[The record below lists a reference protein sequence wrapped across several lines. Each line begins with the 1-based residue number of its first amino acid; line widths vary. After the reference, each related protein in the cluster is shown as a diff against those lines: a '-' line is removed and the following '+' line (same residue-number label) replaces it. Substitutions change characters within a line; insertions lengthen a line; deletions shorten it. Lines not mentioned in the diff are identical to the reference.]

1 MAKGGTNGSGGGS
14 KAGGGND
21 PRQTPAMRQYFAFK
35 AKHPDCAL
43 LFRMGDFYETFD
55 DDAVKLSKALGL
67 TLTQRTAG
75 LPMAG
80 VPYHQLEVYL
90 RRAISA
96 GFRVAVADQIE
107 DPSEAKGIV
116 ARAVTRVLT
125 PGTLVD
131 DSVLPDD
138 ATNRLGAACFSG
150 WGDGND
156 EGEESEV
163 GLAVVEVSTGA
174 FTVVA
179 CAASSLLDEL
189 SRRGVTELL
198 YADPGDGRPPARVKR
213 VIEALSI
220 SGTPRPSWQFR
231 TDEALEALRE
241 QYKVRTLGGFGLD
254 DRSVCVP
261 AAGAVIRYLKETQTP
276 AAGESVPK
284 DSAYAAF
291 TRATL
296 AHISPPRVEFARGDG
311 GLGIDATSLRALEIE
326 RPLRQLSFAGA
337 GNLSGTG
344 DGSLLGLF
352 LGTSGAFA
360 TPMGRRLLREWL
372 VRPLGSVDRIRERQ
386 TCVACLVEDRRFAS
400 GLFGA
405 IDGVQDAAR
414 IAARVALARVTPRDI
429 VALGSSLARVDA
441 ILAALGFTSGA
452 AEKGVVGNPGAFMPH
467 ASRLNSIRDALQPL
481 ATRITTTCVD
491 APPAH
496 LREGGL
502 IRDGIDAE
510 LDEARLLQRDA
521 GQWMLEYQQRL
532 MSEHQ
537 IAGLKVGY
545 NKIFGYYIELTAA
558 QARSA
563 PATFT
568 RKQTLKN
575 AERYITPELK
585 AFEDKV
591 STAEA
596 RAVGREQAIFDALC
610 AEAMARLTEIRDFA
624 EIVAELDALHA
635 LAHRAS
641 LKGWIKPEI
650 VEEPTLVIHGGR
662 HPVLEDRLG
671 RDFVPNDL
679 ELGAIVPDD
688 AARAP
693 LALITGPNMAGKSTF
708 IRQTALITLLAHA
721 GSFVPA
727 DRATIGIVDRIF
739 TRVGADDAIHQGQST
754 FMVEMTETAN
764 ILNNATPRSLVVL
777 DEIGRGTSTLDG
789 LSLAW
794 AITEHLAGECAEAG
808 TSEDA
813 ATAPTSRGP
822 RTLFATHYHE
832 LTHMEE
838 RLPGRVRNLHV
849 AVREWTTPDGS
860 HEIVF
865 LHRILPGRTDQ
876 SYGIHVARLAGIPR
890 DVTDRAKEVL
900 DSLAVQH
907 DMGGGPEGIFNAAS
921 STGVGADEAPAKGN
935 PPKAPRT
942 KKPDIS
948 RITTRAPR
956 SQLALFTEI
965 LEHPAVSEIRE
976 MKLDAMTPMQAFDM
990 LREIKRR
997 VDEK

>member
-1 MAKGGTNGSGGGS
+1 MAGAGTSSGG

-21 PRQTPAMRQYFAFK
+21 PRQTPAMRQYFSFK
-35 AKHPDCAL
+35 QRHPDCVL

-55 DDAVKLSKALGL
+55 EDAVKLSKALGL
-67 TLTQRTAG
+67 TLTQRSAG
-75 LPMAG
+75 MPMAG

-107 DPSEAKGIV
+107 DPAEAKGIV

-131 DSVLPDD
+131 DSVLQED
-138 ATNRLGAACFSG
+138 ATNRLGAAWFSG
-150 WGDGND
+150 WGDGETD
-156 EGEESEV
+156 EGDGEV

-174 FTVVA
+174 FTVTA
-179 CAASSLLDEL
+179 CQPGALIDEL

-198 YADPGDGRPPARVKR
+198 YADPGDGRAPARVRR
-213 VIEALSI
+213 VLDALGI
-220 SGTPRPSWQFR
+220 AGTARPAWQFR
-231 TDEALEALRE
+231 HDEALEALCE
-241 QYKVRTLGGFGLD
+241 QYRVRTLGGFGLD
-254 DRSVCVP
+254 DQSVCVP
-261 AAGAVIRYLKETQTP
+261 PAGAVIRYLRETQTP

-284 DSAYAAF
+284 NSAF
-291 TRATL
+291 SVLTRATL
-296 AHISPPRVEFARGDG
+296 AHISHPRVEQSGTG
-311 GLGIDATSLRALEIE
+311 GSLVIDATSLRALEIE
-326 RPLRQLSFAGA
+326 RPLRQLTFAGVP
-337 GNLSGTG
+337 GGVGSGGGGTG

-352 LGTSGAFA
+352 LGTPGAFA

-372 VRPLGSVDRIRERQ
+372 VKPLGRVQQIRERQ
-386 TCVACLVEDRRFAS
+386 TCVASMVEDRRFAS
-400 GLFGA
+400 GVFGA

-414 IAARVALARVTPRDI
+414 IAARVALARVTPRDV

-441 ILAALGFTSGA
+441 ILAALGCTSGGT
-452 AEKGVVGNPGAFMPH
+452 EKGVAGLAGNAGAFMPH
-467 ASRLNSIRDALQPL
+467 ASRLHAIRDALQPL
-481 ATRITTTCVD
+481 AERITTTCVES
-491 APPAH
+491 PPAH

-510 LDEARLLQRDA
+510 LDEARLLQKDA

-532 MSEHQ
+532 VDEHQ
-537 IAGLKVGY
+537 LTGLKVGY
-545 NKIFGYYIELTAA
+545 NKFFGYYIELTAA

-563 PATFT
+563 PAAFT

-591 STAEA
+591 TTAES
-596 RAVGREQAIFDALC
+596 RAIGREQAIFDALC
-610 AEAMARLTEIRDFA
+610 AQAMQRLAEIRAFA

-635 LAHRAS
+635 LAHRAA
-641 LKGWIKPEI
+641 LKGWVKPE
-650 VEEPTLVIHGGR
+650 VVDEPTLVVHGGR

-708 IRQTALITLLAHA
+708 IRQSALITLLAHV
-721 GSFVPA
+721 GSYVPA
-727 DRATIGIVDRIF
+727 DRATIGVVDRIF

-764 ILNNATPRSLVVL
+764 ILNNATGRSLVVL

-794 AITEHLAGECAEAG
+794 AITEHLAGNPDGAL
-808 TSEDA
+808 
-813 ATAPTSRGP
+813 GP

-832 LTHMEE
+832 LTHLEE

-849 AVREWTTPDGS
+849 AVREWTTPEGG

-890 DVTDRAKEVL
+890 HVTDRAREVL

-907 DMGGGPEGIFNAAS
+907 DLAGDGAAIDATTRQAEGA
-921 STGVGADEAPAKGN
+921 VERAKG
-935 PPKAPRT
+935 PRSR
-942 KKPDIS
+942 KPDVS
-948 RITTRAPR
+948 RIATRTPN

-976 MKLDAMTPMQAFDM
+976 LKLDAMTPMQAFDM
-990 LREIKRR
+990 LRDIKRR
-997 VDEK
+997 VDEA

>member
-1 MAKGGTNGSGGGS
+1 MSKGGTNGSGSGA

-35 AKHPDCAL
+35 AKHPDCVL

-75 LPMAG
+75 MPMAG

-90 RRAISA
+90 RRAIIA

-138 ATNRLGAACFSG
+138 ATNRLGAAWFSG

-156 EGEESEV
+156 EADEGEV

-179 CAASSLLDEL
+179 CPASSLVDEL

-231 TDEALEALRE
+231 PDEALEALRE

-261 AAGAVIRYLKETQTP
+261 PAGAVIRYLKETQTP

-284 DSAYAAF
+284 DSAFAAL

-296 AHISPPRVEFARGDG
+296 AHLSVPRVEAAGAG
-311 GLGIDATSLRALEIE
+311 GLLAIDATSLRALEIE

-352 LGTSGAFA
+352 LGTPGAFA

-429 VALGSSLARVDA
+429 VALGLSLARVDA
-441 ILAALGFTSGA
+441 IMSSLG
-452 AEKGVVGNPGAFMPH
+452 AEEGRVAGAFGPY
-467 ASRLNSIRDALQPL
+467 ASRLNAIRDALQPL

-521 GQWMLEYQQRL
+521 GQWMIEYQQRL
-532 MSEHQ
+532 MAEHQ
-537 IAGLKVGY
+537 VAGLKVGF

-610 AEAMARLTEIRDFA
+610 ADAMARLTEIRAFA

-635 LAHRAS
+635 LAHRAA

-727 DRATIGIVDRIF
+727 DRATIGIVDRVF

-764 ILNNATPRSLVVL
+764 ILNNATDRSLVVL

-794 AITEHLAGECAEAG
+794 AITEHLVQPRPSDGPGEGEG
-808 TSEDA
+808 
-813 ATAPTSRGP
+813 SRGP

-832 LTHMEE
+832 LTHLEE

-890 DVTDRAKEVL
+890 TVTDRAKEVL

-907 DMGGGPEGIFNAAS
+907 DMGGGAGDGSVFGTRETEPRAAEPQGTS
-921 STGVGADEAPAKGN
+921 AKE
-935 PPKAPRT
+935 PRS

-948 RITTRAPR
+948 RITTRAPS

-976 MKLDAMTPMQAFDM
+976 MKLDAMTPMQAFDL

-997 VDEK
+997 VDEQ

>member
-1 MAKGGTNGSGGGS
+1 MAKGGSSGGS
-14 KAGGGND
+14 KSGAAND

-35 AKHPDCAL
+35 ERHPDCVL

-55 DDAVKLSKALGL
+55 DDAVRLSKALGL

-75 LPMAG
+75 MPMAG

-90 RRAISA
+90 RRAILA

-131 DSVLPDD
+131 DSVLAED
-138 ATNRLGAACFSG
+138 ATNRLGAAWFG
-150 WGDGND
+150 AWGDGAED
-156 EGEESEV
+156 ADDAEV

-179 CAASSLLDEL
+179 CSASTLVDEL

-198 YADPGDGRPPARVKR
+198 FADPGDGRPPARIKR
-213 VIEALSI
+213 VLDALAI
-220 SGTPRPSWQFR
+220 SATPRPSWQFR
-231 TDEALEALRE
+231 ADEALEALRE
-241 QYKVRTLGGFGLD
+241 QYRVRTLGGFGLD

-261 AAGAVIRYLKETQTP
+261 PAGAVIRYLRETQTP
-276 AAGESVPK
+276 AAGQSVPR
-284 DSAYAAF
+284 DSAFASL

-296 AHISPPRVEFARGDG
+296 AHLATPRVEASG
-311 GLGIDATSLRALEIE
+311 GGGALAIDATSLRALEVE

-337 GNLSGTG
+337 GVAGGTG

-352 LGTSGAFA
+352 LGTPGAFA
-360 TPMGRRLLREWL
+360 TAMGRRLLREWL
-372 VRPLGSVDRIRERQ
+372 VRPLGSVERIRERQ
-386 TCVACLVEDRRFAS
+386 TSVSCMVEDRRFAS

-429 VALGSSLARVDA
+429 VALGSSLGRIDA
-441 ILAALGFTSGA
+441 ILAALGIEAGSA
-452 AEKGVVGNPGAFMPH
+452 APGGAFAPH
-467 ASRLNSIRDALQPL
+467 ASRLHAIRDALRPL
-481 ATRITTTCVD
+481 AERIAATCID
-491 APPAH
+491 TPPAH

-532 MSEHQ
+532 MNEHQ
-537 IAGLKVGY
+537 IAGLKVGF
-545 NKIFGYYIELTAA
+545 NKIFGYYIELTTA

-563 PATFT
+563 PAAFT

-610 AEAMARLTEIRDFA
+610 AGAMERLTEIRAFS

-635 LAHRAS
+635 LAHRAA
-641 LKGWIKPEI
+641 LKGWVKPEI
-650 VEEPTLVIHGGR
+650 VDEPTLVIHGGR

-708 IRQTALITLLAHA
+708 IRQTALIALLAHA

-727 DRATIGIVDRIF
+727 DRATIGVVDRIF

-764 ILNNATPRSLVVL
+764 ILNNATERSLVVL

-794 AITEHLAGECAEAG
+794 AITEHLAQPRV
-808 TSEDA
+808 TSESDDEPA
-813 ATAPTSRGP
+813 LGP

-832 LTHMEE
+832 LTHLEE

-849 AVREWTTPDGS
+849 AVREWTTPEGG

-890 DVTDRAKEVL
+890 SVTERAKEVL

-907 DMGGGPEGIFNAAS
+907 DIGGGPDGVFSADASASRGTADSAPKTHAPEG
-921 STGVGADEAPAKGN
+921 
-935 PPKAPRT
+935 PRAR
-942 KKPDIS
+942 KPDIS
-948 RITTRAPR
+948 RIATRAPN
-956 SQLALFTEI
+956 SQMALFTEI

-976 MKLDAMTPMQAFDM
+976 LKIDAMTPLQAFDL
-990 LREIKRR
+990 LRDIKRR
-997 VDEK
+997 VDET

>member
-1 MAKGGTNGSGGGS
+1 MAGAGTTSGGKSG
-14 KAGGGND
+14 AGND

-35 AKHPDCAL
+35 QRHPDCVL

-67 TLTQRTAG
+67 TLTQRSAG
-75 LPMAG
+75 MPMAG

-90 RRAISA
+90 RRAIIA

-107 DPSEAKGIV
+107 DPAEAKGIV

-131 DSVLPDD
+131 ESVLPED
-138 ATNRLGAACFSG
+138 AANRLGAAWFSG
-150 WGDGND
+150 WGDGD
-156 EGEESEV
+156 TDGHAGEV

-174 FTVVA
+174 FTVIA
-179 CAASSLLDEL
+179 CPAHSLLDEI

-198 YADPGDGRPPARVKR
+198 YADPGDGRPPARVQR
-213 VIEALSI
+213 VLDALGI
-220 SGTPRPSWQFR
+220 AGTARPAWQFR
-231 TDEALEALRE
+231 HDEALEALRE
-241 QYKVRTLGGFGLD
+241 QYQVRTLGGFGLD
-254 DRSVCVP
+254 DESACVP
-261 AAGAVIRYLKETQTP
+261 PAGAVIRYLRETQTP
-276 AAGESVPK
+276 AAGQNVPR
-284 DSAYAAF
+284 DSAF
-291 TRATL
+291 SVLTRATL
-296 AHISPPRVEFARGDG
+296 AHISHPRVDQAGVG
-311 GLGIDATSLRALEIE
+311 VALQIDATTLRALEIE
-326 RPLRQLSFAGA
+326 RPLRQLTFAGVGG
-337 GNLSGTG
+337 GNGSGGGGTG

-352 LGTSGAFA
+352 LGTPGAFA

-372 VRPLGSVDRIRERQ
+372 VRPLGGAGLIRERQ
-386 TCVACLVEDRRFAS
+386 TCVACMVEDRRFAS
-400 GLFGA
+400 GVSGA

-414 IAARVALARVTPRDI
+414 IAARVALARVTPRDL
-429 VALGSSLARVDA
+429 VALGSSLTRVDA
-441 ILAALGFTSGA
+441 ILASLG
-452 AEKGVVGNPGAFMPH
+452 AEDGESARAGAFKPH
-467 ASRLNSIRDALQPL
+467 ASRLHAIRDALRPL
-481 ATRITTTCVD
+481 AERITATCVES
-491 APPAH
+491 PPAH
-496 LREGGL
+496 LRDGGL
-502 IRDGIDAE
+502 VRDGIDAE

-521 GQWMLEYQQRL
+521 GQWMLGYQQRL
-532 MSEHQ
+532 IEEHQ
-537 IAGLKVGY
+537 LTGLKVGY
-545 NKIFGYYIELTAA
+545 NKFFGYYIELTSA

-563 PATFT
+563 PAAFT

-591 STAEA
+591 TTAES
-596 RAVGREQAIFDALC
+596 RALGREQAIFDSLC
-610 AEAMARLTEIRDFA
+610 TRAMERLPEIRAFA

-635 LAHRAS
+635 IAHRSA
-641 LKGWIKPEI
+641 LKGWVKPE
-650 VEEPTLVIHGGR
+650 VVDEPTLVVHGGR

-708 IRQTALITLLAHA
+708 IRQTALITLLAHV
-721 GSFVPA
+721 GSYVPA
-727 DRATIGIVDRIF
+727 DRATIGVVDRVF

-764 ILNNATPRSLVVL
+764 ILNNATNRSLVVL

-794 AITEHLAGECAEAG
+794 AITEHLAGNPDAG
-808 TSEDA
+808 L
-813 ATAPTSRGP
+813 GP

-832 LTHMEE
+832 LTHLEE

-849 AVREWTTPDGS
+849 AVREWTTPDGA

-890 DVTDRAKEVL
+890 EVTERAMEVL

-907 DMGGGPEGIFNAAS
+907 DF
-921 STGVGADEAPAKGN
+921 GADAVTIDVNTRDASGSAPDHNGAGAKG
-935 PPKAPRT
+935 PRSR
-942 KKPDIS
+942 KPDVS
-948 RITTRAPR
+948 RIATRTPN

-976 MKLDAMTPMQAFDM
+976 MKLDALTPLQAFDL
-990 LREIKRR
+990 LRDIKRR